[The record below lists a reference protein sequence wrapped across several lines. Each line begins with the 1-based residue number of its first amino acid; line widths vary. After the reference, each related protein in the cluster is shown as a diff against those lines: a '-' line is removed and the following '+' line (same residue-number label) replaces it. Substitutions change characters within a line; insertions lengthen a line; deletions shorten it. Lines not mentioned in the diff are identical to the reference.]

1 MSISAS
7 LGEVREARVGDAT
20 IRYREAGSGPAIVF
34 VHGLL
39 VNGDLWRGVGSR
51 LSDQYRVITPDWP
64 LGSHQV
70 PLGTAF
76 DRSPMGMA
84 HLIAGFLDAL
94 DLTDVTLVG
103 NDTGGALTQL
113 VMIYHPE
120 RVARA
125 VLTPCDAFDNF
136 LPAVFKPLQWFGR
149 WAGFWRVSGWLLR
162 SRALQ
167 RLPLAFGWLTRRPIP
182 PDIMESYLDPT
193 RDDAAIRADLSAFV
207 RRIDTRVTM
216 AAGERLGEFDKPVLI
231 AWADSDR
238 AFPRSDAKKLAAV
251 LPDASLEFIADSYP
265 FVPEDQPEALADS
278 IRRFL
283 ESSRGS

>member
-7 LGEVREARVGDAT
+7 LGEVHEVRVGDAT
-20 IRYREAGSGPAIVF
+20 IRYRERGTGPAIVF

-39 VNGDLWRGVGSR
+39 VNGDLWRGVASR
-51 LSDQYRVITPDWP
+51 LADQYRVITPDWP
-64 LGSHQV
+64 LGSHEV

-149 WAGFWRVSGWLLR
+149 WTGFWRMSGWLLR

-167 RLPLAFGWLTRRPIP
+167 RLPMAFGWLTRRPIP
-182 PDIMESYLDPT
+182 QDIMDSYLNPS
-193 RDDAAIRADLSAFV
+193 REEPAIRQDLSAFV
-207 RRIDTRVTM
+207 RRIDVRVTM
-216 AAGERLGEFDKPVLI
+216 AAGERLHEFAKPVLI
-231 AWADSDR
+231 AWADTDR
-238 AFPRSDAKKLAAV
+238 CFPREDARRLAAR
-251 LPDASLEFIADSYP
+251 LPDSRLEFIPDSYP
-265 FVPEDQPEALADS
+265 FVPEDAPGPLADS
-278 IRRFL
+278 ISRFL
-283 ESSRGS
+283 GSSVV